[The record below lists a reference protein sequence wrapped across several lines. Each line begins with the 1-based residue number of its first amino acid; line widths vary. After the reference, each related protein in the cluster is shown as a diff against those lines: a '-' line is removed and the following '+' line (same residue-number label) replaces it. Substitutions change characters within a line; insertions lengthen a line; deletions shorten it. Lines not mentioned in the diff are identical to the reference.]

1 MDEITD
7 KAQNFIQEFNR
18 MGLEVFRITEDKGG
32 SLSFSF
38 NVMAKPGSKKERLF
52 LDSEGCLVVSLTARP
67 VDGEANRALLKILG
81 KLLGISSSKIMLEK
95 GTKSKIK
102 QFRVSFAFTDRKG
115 EDYYLKKWN
124 KILK

>member
-1 MDEITD
+1 MDEIAD
-7 KAQNFIQEFNR
+7 KAQNFIQEVNR
-18 MGLEVFRITEDKGG
+18 MGLEVFRITEDKDG

-38 NVMAKPGSKKERLF
+38 NVMAKPSSKKERLF
-52 LDSEGCLVVSLTARP
+52 LDSEGRLVVSLTARP
-67 VDGEANRALLKILG
+67 VDGEANKALLKTLG

-102 QFRVSFAFTDRKG
+102 QFRVRFAFTDRKG

>member
-1 MDEITD
+1 MDEIAD
-7 KAQNFIQEFNR
+7 KAQNFIQEVNR
-18 MGLEVFRITEDKGG
+18 MGLEVFRITEDKDG

-38 NVMAKPGSKKERLF
+38 NVMAKPSSKKERLF
-52 LDSEGCLVVSLTARP
+52 LDSEGRLVVSLTARP
-67 VDGEANRALLKILG
+67 VDGEANKALLKTLG

>member
-1 MDEITD
+1 VDEIAD
-7 KAQNFIQEFNR
+7 KAQNFIQEVNR
-18 MGLEVFRITEDKGG
+18 MGLEVFRITEDKDG

-38 NVMAKPGSKKERLF
+38 NVMAKPSSKKERLF
-52 LDSEGCLVVSLTARP
+52 LDSEGRLVVSLTARP
-67 VDGEANRALLKILG
+67 VDGEANKALLKTLG

-102 QFRVSFAFTDRKG
+102 QFRVRFAFTDRKG

>member
-1 MDEITD
+1 MDEITY
-7 KAQNFIQEFNR
+7 KAQNFIQEVNR
-18 MGLEVFRITEDKGG
+18 MGLEVFRIAEDKDG

-38 NVMAKPGSKKERLF
+38 NVMAKPSSKKERLF
-52 LDSEGCLVVSLTARP
+52 LDSEGRLVVSLTARP
-67 VDGEANRALLKILG
+67 VDGEANRALLKNLG